1 MPRSFRSAYRCFE
14 ECLPSRRQLSNG
26 WGSPDAFMRSIP
38 ALDRRSGRMAAI
50 LRVTT
55 IKHGPQVGERG
66 AKLHEQITAS
76 SSNRTAPS
84 ASSLAKSETVAS
96 PAMER
101 PVQVSCS
108 IGSVASAH
116 LVR

>member
-1 MPRSFRSAYRCFE
+1 
-14 ECLPSRRQLSNG
+14 
-26 WGSPDAFMRSIP
+26 MRSIP

-66 AKLHEQITAS
+66 GKLHEQITAS

-108 IGSVASAH
+108 IPGIAMGAGYLGLPSNSALLLVVLMMVSWRQWLH
-116 LVR
+116 LI